1 MIQEFLFEV
10 YRSSSISDLFIG
22 KDLAIQYKESY
33 LAIPLSQFRQS
44 LFLSIWRLISKI
56 TPAR

>member
-10 YRSSSISDLFIG
+10 YRSSSISDLFIC